1 MHNILTIAWN
11 LIKRMIGRRR
21 GVIAYILMPGVI
33 VSVIIW
39 MTSGTADHK
48 TNMLYTNLDSG
59 PAGAHII
66 AELEKTGDYTLIEKE
81 DAGGLR
87 TGVLNEEGG
96 AGLFIPAGYSAS
108 LLSGKMPQIHIYEL
122 KTSEA
127 SITLK
132 MKAGEIGDRL
142 RELAS
147 AVNAA
152 GTGAATGTAED
163 TTGAKAVSSASETAS
178 AMSGTSGTVGGPDAN
193 SAAAPDS
200 QLTAIL
206 QQAEQH
212 LVGSQKTDYNLYPRE
227 SLGVVTGFMLMFL
240 MAMVTSSV
248 SFIMDDRRR
257 RTMMRMFS
265 APVRSYEIA
274 IGNFLGSF
282 TVGVIQVAAVLL
294 VGRYVLNYNF
304 ELPMN
309 LYFLIL
315 AAFML
320 VCMGLASTVAG
331 LIRNPNNAGMLNAL
345 ILTPTCML
353 GGCFWPISIMP
364 EYMQKAANFVPQKW
378 AIQAADLAATGSG
391 WSELWLPF
399 AVLGLMAA
407 VLLAIGSAI
416 LRPSEAAV

>member
-11 LIKRMIGRRR
+11 LIKRMIGRRK

-33 VSVIIW
+33 VSFIIW
-39 MTSGTADHK
+39 MTGGTVDHK
-48 TNMLYTNLDSG
+48 TNVLYTNLDSG
-59 PAGAHII
+59 PAGAHVI
-66 AELEKTGDYTLIEKE
+66 AELEKTGDYNLIEKKSE
-81 DAGGLR
+81 DELR
-87 TGVLNEEGG
+87 AGVLNEEGS
-96 AGLFIPAGYSAS
+96 AGLGIPAGYTAS
-108 LLSGKMPQIHIYEL
+108 LLAGQAPPIRIYEL

-142 RELAS
+142 RELAL
-147 AVNAA
+147 AVSAA
-152 GTGAATGTAED
+152 GTGSAAGKAEAPVA
-163 TTGAKAVSSASETAS
+163 AKTSEAAVSTAPAREARLS
-178 AMSGTSGTVGGPDAN
+178 T
-193 SAAAPDS
+193 
-200 QLTAIL
+200 IL
-206 QQAEQH
+206 QLAGQH
-212 LVGSQKTDYNLYPRE
+212 LVGSEKTDYNLYPRE
-227 SLGVVTGFMLMFL
+227 SLSVVTGFMLMFL

-248 SFIMDDRRR
+248 SFVMDDRRQ
-257 RTMMRMFS
+257 RTMMRIFS

-274 IGNFLGSF
+274 LGNFLGSF

-304 ELPMN
+304 ELPIN

-315 AAFML
+315 SAFML
-320 VCMGLASTVAG
+320 VSMGLASTVAG

-364 EYMQKAANFVPQKW
+364 DFMQKAANFVPQKW

-416 LRPSEAAV
+416 LRPNEAAV

>member
-1 MHNILTIAWN
+1 MHNIMTIAWN
-11 LIKRMIGRRR
+11 LAKRMIGSRR
-21 GVIAYILMPGVI
+21 GLIAYILMPGVI
-33 VSVIIW
+33 VSLIIW
-39 MTSGTADHK
+39 MTGGPGNHK
-48 TNMLYTNLDSG
+48 TNVLYSNFDQGS
-59 PAGAHII
+59 AGVHVIT
-66 AELEKTGDYTLIEKE
+66 ELEKTGEYNLIEKKSGDE
-81 DAGGLR
+81 LR
-87 TGVLNEEGG
+87 AGVLNEEGS
-96 AGLFIPAGYSAS
+96 AGLEVPAGYTAS
-108 LLSGKMPQIHIYEL
+108 LLAGQAPPIHIYEL
-122 KTSEA
+122 KTTEA

-147 AVNAA
+147 AVGAA
-152 GTGAATGTAED
+152 GTGTGSAAGTAE
-163 TTGAKAVSSASETAS
+163 TSVAAKTADATVSTAPAREAKLS
-178 AMSGTSGTVGGPDAN
+178 S
-193 SAAAPDS
+193 
-200 QLTAIL
+200 IL
-206 QQAEQH
+206 LLAEQH
-212 LVGSQKTDYNLYPRE
+212 RVGGVKTDYNLYPRQ
-227 SLGVVTGFMLMFL
+227 SLDTVTGFMLMFL

-248 SFIMDDRRR
+248 SVIMDDRRQ
-257 RTMMRMFS
+257 RTMMRIFS

-282 TVGVIQVAAVLL
+282 MVGIIQIAVVLL
-294 VGRYVLNYNF
+294 VGRYVLNYDY
-304 ELPMN
+304 ELPMYI
-309 LYFLIL
+309 YFLVL

-320 VCMGLASTVAG
+320 VSMGLASTVAG

-364 EYMQKAANFVPQKW
+364 DFMQKAANFVPQKW

-416 LRPSEAAV
+416 LRPNEAAI